1 MRVLFK
7 TLISA
12 AAALSLLA
20 PVAASAQEQ
29 MPAGSDEQR
38 AAMDALSFMDGEWR
52 GQATSFGPR
61 GVRTDL
67 IQTER
72 VGPFLGGSVRV
83 VEGRGYDAAGATAF
97 NALGVISWNDAED
110 RYEFSAWANG
120 RQGSYRFERTD
131 TGFTWEVP
139 AGPGAVI
146 RYVATI
152 QDGVWHEVGDYVR
165 EGGQPLRF
173 IEMTLH
179 RIGDSD
185 WPGEGSVSP
194 R

>member
-7 TLISA
+7 TLVSA
-12 AAALSLLA
+12 AAALALLA
-20 PVAASAQEQ
+20 PAAASAQEQ

-52 GQATSFGPR
+52 GQATSFGPG

-83 VEGRGYDAAGATAF
+83 VEGRGYDAEGATAF

-120 RQGSYRFERTD
+120 RQGHYQFERTE

-179 RIGDSD
+179 RIGDSG

-194 R
+194 H